1 MQLSDR
7 GSGGHWRILLKLGA
21 LIVLI
26 IAANFAAE
34 GLAEALRFEVRPSNE
49 DLVHRMV
56 TISAVAY
63 AVLIAIP
70 FVPGVEIGLTLI
82 GMLGP
87 PIVFLVYL
95 STLAGLST
103 SFLVGRLISLEG
115 LIGLLDDLRF
125 RKAHRLLV
133 TISPMTL
140 EDRLAF
146 LVANAPGRYVPFLL
160 RHRYIALA
168 IVLNLPGN
176 IVIGGGGGIA
186 LMAGASR
193 LYSVPGFLAS
203 IILAVA
209 PVPLAILVFGK
220 EILSG

>member
-7 GSGGHWRILLKLGA
+7 GSGGRWRILLKLGA

-26 IAANFAAE
+26 IAVNFAAE
-34 GLAEALRFEVRPSNE
+34 GLAEALRFEVRPNNE
-49 DLVHRMV
+49 DLVHKMV

-82 GMLGP
+82 GVLGP

-95 STLAGLST
+95 STLAGLSA
-103 SFLVGRLISLEG
+103 SFAVGRLISLEG

-125 RKAHRLLV
+125 RRANRLLS
-133 TISPMTL
+133 TIAPMTL

-146 LVANAPGRYVPFLL
+146 LVANSPGRFVPFLL

-168 IVLNLPGN
+168 IILNLPGN

-193 LYSVPGFLAS
+193 LYSVPGFLAT
-203 IILAVA
+203 IVLAVA
-209 PVPLAILVFGK
+209 PVPLAILILGK
-220 EILSG
+220 EMLSG

>member
-7 GSGGHWRILLKLGA
+7 GSGDRWRIPLKLGA

-26 IAANFAAE
+26 VAANFAAE
-34 GLAEALRFEVRPSNE
+34 GLAEALRFEVRPNNE

-63 AVLIAIP
+63 AVLIAVP

-125 RKAHRLLV
+125 RKANRLLA
-133 TISPMTL
+133 TISPMTP

-146 LVANAPGRYVPFLL
+146 LVANAPGRFVPFLL

-168 IVLNLPGN
+168 IILNLPGN

-193 LYSVPGFLAS
+193 LYSVPGFLAT